1 MGGTIYQEVMQKA
14 AHLPLLQAYMSGT
27 ISQSDFRQQLDLSR
41 PQLKALGLSDWWIGL
56 LARFPSDVWQGAR
69 RLADALCD
77 MDVTESGKNGC
88 TATVVD
94 RAGVDLVNPVGFDTF
109 EQRVHAS
116 FSHLPDRYT
125 SIFPEEARSA
135 YTLSCAIRPAT
146 VFVAGSYY
154 GFLAVWLLPGLA
166 ANGHILCSDVDPLV
180 CDLAKRNFAALD
192 ETGRVDVICEDAESL
207 LRRETGP
214 IDLFVLDAYGS
225 HKSPDPRYHGKAI
238 YGPLLE
244 AALPRLHDK
253 SMLLVHN
260 AERDSA
266 DLADFYRILGKTRLS
281 LELNTTDHLAV
292 YQR

>member
-1 MGGTIYQEVMQKA
+1 MGGTIYQAVMQKT
-14 AHLPLLQAYMSGT
+14 AHLPLIQAYMSGT
-27 ISQSDFRQQLDLSR
+27 ITQSDFRRELDLSR

-56 LARFPSDVWQGAR
+56 LARFPSDVWLGAR
-69 RLADALCD
+69 RLADALRAQGI
-77 MDVTESGKNGC
+77 TEPSNFDSAGIGQ
-88 TATVVD
+88 VD
-94 RAGVDLVNPVGFDTF
+94 PVGFDSF
-109 EQRVHAS
+109 EQRIKAS
-116 FSHLPDRYT
+116 FAHLPDRYT

-154 GFLAVWLLPGLA
+154 GFLAVWLLPGLDP
-166 ANGHILCSDVDPLV
+166 NGHIICSDVDPQV

-192 ETGRVDVICEDAESL
+192 EGGRVDVICEDAEGL
-207 LRRETGP
+207 LKRETGP

-225 HKSPDPRYHGKAI
+225 HEGPDHRYHGKAI

-244 AALPRLHDK
+244 AALPRLHEK

-266 DLADFYRILGKTRLS
+266 DLADFYQILGKTRLS
-281 LELNTTDHLAV
+281 LELNTTDNLAV
-292 YQR
+292 YQRS

>member
-1 MGGTIYQEVMQKA
+1 MGGTIYQEVMQKT
-14 AHLPLLQAYMSGT
+14 AHLPLLQAYLGGA
-27 ISQSDFRQQLDLSR
+27 ISQSDFRRQLDLSR
-41 PQLKALGLSDWWIGL
+41 PQLKELGLSDWWIGL
-56 LARFPSDVWQGAR
+56 LARFPSDIWQGAR
-69 RLADALCD
+69 LLADALH
-77 MDVTESGKNGC
+77 NQ
-88 TATVVD
+88 VD
-94 RAGVDLVNPVGFDTF
+94 PPGFDAF

-116 FSHLPDRYT
+116 FNHLPDRYT

-154 GFLAVWLLPGLA
+154 GFLAVWLLPGLDP
-166 ANGHILCSDVDPLV
+166 NGQMICSDVDPLV
-180 CDLAKRNFAALD
+180 CDLAKRNFAALN
-192 ETGRVDVICEDAESL
+192 ETRRANVICEDAESL
-207 LRRETGP
+207 LRRETDP
-214 IDLFVLDAYGS
+214 IDLFVLDAYGG
-225 HKSPDPRYHGKAI
+225 HNNPDRRYHGKAI

-244 AALPRLHDK
+244 AALPRLHDR

-281 LELNTTDHLAV
+281 LELKTTDNLAV